1 MAEDPTNEG
10 LTDDDRRTALEVL
23 RGSRIL
29 AYTVGLLCVAA
40 GVVLMFWPDRT
51 LIVVAR
57 IAGIFVLALG
67 LSEVFDAVTTHR
79 KGSYWGLLLL
89 RGALNVVAGAL
100 LLFWPSITVTVLV
113 WLFGLDLVITGIIG
127 LFASREIPK
136 DMGRSVLV
144 ARSAVGIVFGIVLIV
159 WPDVTLQVLAILIGL
174 QLLAVGA
181 ILLFS
186 GYQLTKISHDV

>member
-1 MAEDPTNEG
+1 MADDPTYNGISDEE
-10 LTDDDRRTALEVL
+10 RRGALEVL

-40 GVVLMFWPDRT
+40 GIVLMFWPDRT
-51 LIVVAR
+51 LVVVAR
-57 IAGIFVLALG
+57 IAGIFILAVG
-67 LSEVFDAVTTHR
+67 LSEAFEAVTTHR
-79 KGSYWGLLLL
+79 KGSYWGLLLA
-89 RGALNVVAGAL
+89 RGVLNVAAGAL

-127 LFASREIPK
+127 LFASRQIPK

-144 ARSAVGIVFGIVLIV
+144 ARSVVGILFGIVLVV
-159 WPDVTLQVLAILIGL
+159 WPDATLQVLAILIGL
-174 QLLAVGA
+174 QLLALGA

-186 GYQLTKISHDV
+186 GYQLTKVSNEV